1 MARKRHSKEPVEQA
15 LPVAE
20 QTFDDADDTLSDA
33 VAEFAEDVGAGED
46 VGADFGGSEDEGAG
60 EDATE
65 ETFSEAIGE
74 DALDEFDEGDIDLK
88 VVDEVLS
95 HKDQNARALAIRRA
109 IEERLEARR
118 LSRDLDYLDLD
129 PDD

>member
-15 LPVAE
+15 QPVPE
-20 QTFDDADDTLSDA
+20 QAFDDSDDTLSDA
-33 VAEFAEDVGAGED
+33 VAAFAEDVGAGED
-46 VGADFGGSEDEGAG
+46 ASADFGAAEDESTA
-60 EDATE
+60 EETAE

-74 DALDEFDEGDIDLK
+74 DGLDEFDEGDIDLK

-118 LSRDLDYLDLD
+118 LSRDLDYLDFD

>member
-1 MARKRHSKEPVEQA
+1 MARKRHRKEPVEDAQPA
-15 LPVAE
+15 ADETLLDGDETAAE
-20 QTFDDADDTLSDA
+20 A
-33 VAEFAEDVGAGED
+33 VAEFAEEVGAADESGSDFAGSDDETGGDDAAEGE
-46 VGADFGGSEDEGAG
+46 
-60 EDATE
+60 
-65 ETFSEAIGE
+65 FSEAISE

>member
-20 QTFDDADDTLSDA
+20 QTFDDVDDTLSDA

-46 VGADFGGSEDEGAG
+46 AGADFSGSEDEGAS

-65 ETFSEAIGE
+65 EAFSEAISE